1 MSLGR
6 KSPRWRAR
14 FAMGMICS
22 SFATGVCAQE
32 VTPAPDAE
40 ATASDEAYGTD
51 IVVTARR
58 TEERLQDVP
67 VAITALSGDDLKA
80 RSIVSPIDLSFN
92 APSIQL
98 TTNFGRLSGGFS
110 IRGLSGGVQTY
121 FAEIPGGP
129 TEAGAPFYDISSV
142 QVLNGPQ
149 GTLFGRANTAGAVLV
164 TPAKPEFNRFNGAFE
179 IQKGSL
185 DLTKMSAMVNVP
197 VIDDELAVRVAV
209 NHFSRNGYTKV
220 LGSDERLNEDNNWGV
235 RISAN
240 WNPGGGAFTN
250 YMLADWYTV
259 DQKPGAFVLSA
270 INPNLA
276 IFNLPGSIDAPD
288 GAATGAAVFGAV
300 CQTAVS
306 AGLASSINGCID
318 ERLRKAATF
327 KPALIAEYDRARSG
341 GDAVRSVP
349 QDPDLRLDEVL
360 RRFTFVDHA
369 ELDFG
374 KVGPTTLVLR
384 NIFGYQ
390 AVTGATG
397 WDVDGLGGLIQSSVS
412 VSLTSAYPMTV
423 SAQQAG
429 RTAIYEPGPR
439 QRTYSNETQLQGV
452 VGDDAL
458 IWSTGYYFQ
467 STPAVRNLKGIRNL
481 SRVFSGITLPTQ
493 GYNPSFPFANGGN
506 TRQEAVFGQASFDFG
521 SLGDALSGFKLT
533 GGLRKTW
540 DRSRLVTAAVST
552 DLTTGAYVPGAD
564 RSAETSS
571 AGWNYTLS
579 LDWRITPDLMVY
591 GAHRKGYRPGGI
603 NQTLDATSFPNY
615 TPTYAPETVKDFEV
629 GAKYSFRGGGMR
641 GHLNLAA
648 YDVDYSNIQR
658 TFTGSANGVT
668 TTYVGNASAAR
679 IRGLE
684 AQFDLA
690 SGGFGLNANFAVSDP
705 KFTSWV
711 GSDPLG
717 LIGPGN
723 AACLPGSTASLC
735 LIDLADT
742 PFPNI
747 SKYQGSMTLRYSLPV
762 GSAGSEL
769 TFSATGYY
777 QSRRYFI
784 DATQRNVD
792 VYGEAVRD
800 AISQP
805 SFGRINLRTEWSDI
819 GGSGVNAAAFVN
831 NLTDKD
837 YKLTT
842 LTQLHSL
849 GVSVSLYGEPRI
861 FGLELSYR
869 FGR

>member
-14 FAMGMICS
+14 FAMGMLCS
-22 SFATGVCAQE
+22 SFATGVFAQE
-32 VTPAPDAE
+32 VAPDSEAE
-40 ATASDEAYGTD
+40 TTAGGEPYGAD

-67 VAITALSGDDLKA
+67 VAITAISGDELKT
-80 RSIVSPIDLSFN
+80 RSIVSPIDVSFN
-92 APSIQL
+92 APSVQI
-98 TTNFGRLSGGFS
+98 TTAFGRLSGGFS

-164 TPAKPEFNRFNGAFE
+164 TPAKPEFDRFSGAFE
-179 IQKGSL
+179 VQKGSL
-185 DLTKMSAMVNVP
+185 DLTKMSGMVNIP
-197 VIDDELAVRVAV
+197 VIDDQLAVRVAV
-209 NHFSRNGYTKV
+209 NHFSRKGYTKV

-235 RISAN
+235 RISAR
-240 WNPGGGAFTN
+240 WNPGGGAFSN
-250 YMLADWYTV
+250 YMVADWYTV

-276 IFNLPGSIDAPD
+276 IFNLPGSIDAPG
-288 GAATGAAVFGAV
+288 GATTGAAVFGAA
-300 CQTAVS
+300 CQAAVN
-306 AGLASSINGCID
+306 AGLAGSLDTCID
-318 ERLRKAATF
+318 QRLRKAATF
-327 KPALIAEYDRARSG
+327 KPALIAEYERASAG

-349 QDPDLRLDEVL
+349 GDPDLRLDEVL

-374 KVGPTTLVLR
+374 QVGPTTLVLR

-397 WDVDGLGGLIQSSVS
+397 WDVDGLGGLIQNSVS
-412 VSLTSAYPMTV
+412 VSLSSSYPMTV

-429 RTAIYEPGPR
+429 RTAIYEPGPY

-452 VGDDAL
+452 VGDNAL
-458 IWSTGYYFQ
+458 VWNAGYYFQ
-467 STPAVRNLKGIRNL
+467 STPAVRNLNGIRNL
-481 SRVFSGITLPTQ
+481 SRVFSGITLPTT

-506 TRQEAVFGQASFDFG
+506 TRQEAAFGQASFDFG
-521 SLGDALSGFKLT
+521 SLTDAMSGLKLT

-540 DRSRLVTAAVST
+540 DRSRLTTAAVST
-552 DLTTGAYVPGAD
+552 NIATGEYVTGASSTAT
-564 RSAETSS
+564 TSS
-571 AGWNYTLS
+571 SGWNYTLS
-579 LDWRITPDLMVY
+579 LDWRVTPDLMFY

-603 NQTLDATSFPNY
+603 NQTLDASNFPNY
-615 TPTYAPETVKDFEV
+615 TPTFAPETVKDFEV
-629 GAKYSFRGGGMR
+629 GAKYSFRGGGLR

-690 SGGFGLNANFAVSDP
+690 AGGFGLNANFAISDP

-747 SKYQGSMTLRYSLPV
+747 SKYQGSMTLRYSLPL
-762 GSAGSEL
+762 GSKGSEL
-769 TFSATGYY
+769 TLSATGYY

-805 SFGRINLRTEWSDI
+805 SFGRINLRAELSNI
-819 GGSGVNAAAFVN
+819 GGSEVTAAAFVN

-842 LTQLHSL
+842 ITQLHSL
-849 GVSVSLYGEPRI
+849 GNSVALYGEPRI
-861 FGLELSYR
+861 FGFELSYR